1 MAETGAC
8 GWFVVMSQPARER
21 LASIQLRNQELE
33 CFLPLRWKTIRNHR
47 RIASVL
53 APLFPGYLFVR
64 LGEAA
69 AAWRAVNGTLGVR
82 RLVMS
87 GDRPLAA
94 PEGFVEALIRA
105 VGPDGA
111 ISFRAELRVGDRVS
125 VLTGPFADRIGELV
139 DMDDR
144 GRVAVLLEL
153 LSTRV
158 PVRTSVANL
167 MPA

>member
-1 MAETGAC
+1 MVATMAG
-8 GWFVVMSQPARER
+8 GWVVVMSQPARER
-21 LASIQLRNQELE
+21 LAAAQLTNQGFQAFLPMRRKTLRN
-33 CFLPLRWKTIRNHR
+33 HG
-47 RIASVL
+47 RILSTL
-53 APLFPGYLFVR
+53 APLFPGYLFAR
-64 LGEAA
+64 LTDAA
-69 AAWRAVNGTLGVR
+69 AAWRSVNGTLGVR
-82 RLVMS
+82 AMIMA
-87 GDRPLAA
+87 GERPVAV
-94 PEGFVEALIRA
+94 PDGFVEALMSA
-105 VGPDGA
+105 VGADGA

-144 GRVAVLLEL
+144 GRVSVLLEL